1 MEEREHGGGERKGE
15 RGREKGERR
24 NIKKC
29 TIEEKKKIVN
39 ERDKEDKEEKEE
51 REVYHL
57 SF

>member
-1 MEEREHGGGERKGE
+1 MEEEKGRER

-29 TIEEKKKIVN
+29 TIEEKKKIINV
-39 ERDKEDKEEKEE
+39 RDKEDKEEKEE

-57 SF
+57 NV